1 MGKEGS
7 RWRKR
12 SKIPGCKRKKMNR
25 VIKGIK
31 ACVTEDKKRKILV
44 SILSGILLLLLYGV
58 IFSFSA
64 QDGKK
69 SGSVS
74 TEVAKRCVEVV
85 NVVGRKNWTQA
96 SKKAMI
102 QSFEHPVRKT
112 AHFLEYTCMGLLV
125 NILLGQWLPAGKRRY
140 FLTILWIFLSASADE
155 FHQLFVPERSGNFV
169 DVLIDT
175 SGGTFGLLLCILVT
189 KLWRHL
195 HSSPKFSRK
204 NHKSINGC

>member
-1 MGKEGS
+1 
-7 RWRKR
+7 
-12 SKIPGCKRKKMNR
+12 MNR

>member
-1 MGKEGS
+1 
-7 RWRKR
+7 
-12 SKIPGCKRKKMNR
+12 MNR

-31 ACVTEDKKRKILV
+31 ACVTEDKTRKILV

-74 TEVAKRCVEVV
+74 MEVAKRCVEVV
-85 NVVGRKNWTQA
+85 NVVGRKNWTQS
-96 SKKAMI
+96 SKKAMV
-102 QSFEHPVRKT
+102 QSFEHPVRKI
-112 AHFLEYTCMGLLV
+112 AHFSEYTCMGILV
-125 NILLGQWLPAGKRRY
+125 SILLSQWLPAGKKRC
-140 FLTILWIFLSASADE
+140 FLTILWVFLSASADE

-175 SGGTFGLLLCILVT
+175 SGGIFGLLLCILVT
-189 KLWRHL
+189 KLWRHI
-195 HSSPKFSRK
+195 HSNPKFSRK